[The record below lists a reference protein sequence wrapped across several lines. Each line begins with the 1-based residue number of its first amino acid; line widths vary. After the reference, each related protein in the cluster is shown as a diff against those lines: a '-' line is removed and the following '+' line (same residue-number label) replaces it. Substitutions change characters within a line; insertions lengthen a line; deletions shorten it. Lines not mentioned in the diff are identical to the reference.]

1 MFYTEEIKLER
12 AQALLSA
19 CGLSLPQNVD
29 YTAGVFR
36 DDGRLA
42 ACGSLKGDMIQGVA
56 VDPDFQGEDLTAKV
70 VTQLVGRAGAAGLR
84 SLYLFTKPEK
94 AGQFAGLGFRTAAT
108 ARPYAALLEWG
119 EAGIRQYVKQLEE
132 RRAAAG
138 LSDYEADSRPA
149 GCLVMNCNP
158 FTLGHRYLIER
169 AVAACG
175 CVFLL
180 VVEEDVSLFSF
191 ADRLAMVEAGTANLP
206 NVNVIPGGRYAVS
219 SLTFPSYFTKEEN
232 LAAAHAAIDA
242 ELFAAQIGP
251 ALGVGI
257 RFVGT
262 EPFSPVTE
270 IYNQTLKKRLPRAGI
285 CVEEIPRL
293 TSDGTAVSAT
303 AVRHLLMEEQRVSGT
318 LSQLADSP
326 VFDTLARLVPETT
339 LAWLQKPDVLARL
352 EERIEERLDRAGAAA
367 TLKGNKKWRLDL

>member
-1 MFYTEEIKLER
+1 M
-12 AQALLSA
+12 
-19 CGLSLPQNVD
+19 
-29 YTAGVFR
+29 
-36 DDGRLA
+36 
-42 ACGSLKGDMIQGVA
+42 
-56 VDPDFQGEDLTAKV
+56 
-70 VTQLVGRAGAAGLR
+70 GRAGAAGLR

-138 LSDYEADSRPA
+138 LSDDEADSRPA

-169 AVAACG
+169 AAAACS

-180 VVEEDVSLFSF
+180 VVEEDASLFSF
-191 ADRLAMVEAGTANLP
+191 ADRLAMVEAGTADLP

-232 LAAAHAAIDA
+232 LAAAHATIDA
-242 ELFAAQIGP
+242 ELFASQIGP

-303 AVRHLLMEEQRVSGT
+303 SVRRHFDGRAKGVRHTVS
-318 LSQLADSP
+318 ADGQP

-352 EERIEERLDRAGAAA
+352 EERLDRQVAAESQ
-367 TLKGNKKWRLDL
+367 GPG